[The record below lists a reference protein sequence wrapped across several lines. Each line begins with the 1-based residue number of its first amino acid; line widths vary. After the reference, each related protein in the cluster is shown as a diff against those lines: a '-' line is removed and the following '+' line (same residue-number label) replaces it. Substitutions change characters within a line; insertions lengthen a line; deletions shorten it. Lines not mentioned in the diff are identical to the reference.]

1 VITVAILGAGFMGG
15 AHAANY
21 AALDGRVRVKSVC
34 ARGAERAARVAESVG
49 AEALTDLDAAV
60 NDPEVDAV
68 DICLPTALHR
78 EAAERAFAAGK
89 HVFLEKPIA
98 LTLEDADAIVRA
110 ADASDRLFMVG
121 LVLRFWPEYVELQR
135 RVAAGELGR
144 PLSVSTHRLSPPVD
158 WNEWIADAS
167 QSGGVPV
174 DLLVHDFDQMNWL
187 LGSPQR
193 VFARAVGTGGRA
205 HVLALVEYER
215 AEGSAEGSM
224 LMPGSYP
231 FSSNIRVLCERGVAE
246 YAFRAEPAPE
256 GGNIGAADPAARGLR
271 LYRSGAEPETVP
283 VESADPWGPEIA
295 YFVECVEQGRK
306 PKQGTGEQARDALRV
321 SLAANRSLASGRPE
335 PV

>member
-1 VITVAILGAGFMGG
+1 VITVSILGAGFMGS

-34 ARGAERAARVAESVG
+34 ARGVERAERVAASVG

-60 NDPEVDAV
+60 TDPAVDAV

-98 LTLEDADAIVRA
+98 LSLEDADAIMHA
-110 ADASDRLFMVG
+110 AAASGRSFMVG

-144 PLSVSTHRLSPPVD
+144 PLSVTTHRLSPPVD
-158 WNEWIADAS
+158 WNEWMADTS

-193 VFARAVGTGGRA
+193 AFARTVGTGGSA
-205 HVLALVEYER
+205 HVLALVEYEG

-224 LMPGSYP
+224 LMPSSYP

-295 YFVECVEQGRK
+295 YFVECVEQGRV
-306 PKQGTGEQARDALRV
+306 PEEGTAEQARAALEV
-321 SLAANRSLASGRPE
+321 ALTANRSIESGRPE
-335 PV
+335 QV